1 MADQA
6 FEKTFKP
13 GEVIFK
19 QGDVGNE
26 MYLIRGG
33 SVKISRLGGG
43 VEKTLAVI
51 KEGDFFGEMAIIDGS
66 PRSAMATAVDDV
78 KLLIVDRDGF
88 NAQLK
93 SNPMINY
100 VLETMARR
108 LRDTNRQV
116 EFLLIRDEMRRVV
129 ALLVSMAKERGAQTP
144 EGIVVDFPYDYA
156 TLASMIGMEPA
167 KTEEV
172 MKKLLGLKLIRVENK
187 KMIITSLAE
196 IDDYL
201 RFMTLKEKF
210 SGN

>member
-1 MADQA
+1 MPGQE
-6 FEKTFKP
+6 FEKTLKP
-13 GEVIFK
+13 NEVLFK
-19 QGDVGNE
+19 QGDSGTE
-26 MYLIRGG
+26 MYLIRSGK
-33 SVKISRLGGG
+33 VRISRSAGDK
-43 VEKTLAVI
+43 EKVLAML

-66 PRSAMATAVDDV
+66 PRSATAAAVDDV
-78 KLLIVDRDGF
+78 KLLIVDKDGF

-144 EGIVVDFPYDYA
+144 DGIVVDFPYDYA

-172 MKKLLGLKLIRVENK
+172 MKKLLSLKLIRVENK